1 MIPILAKNAV
11 KIKCGFSNAIMTGN
25 YECAYG
31 LGVISA
37 LAGLPREEN
46 IENIRE
52 LYGKVLEAVKSYEPE
67 SDEIKRLIDILRE
80 YEPADLC
87 DVWVKELYYMGFND
101 KMA

>member
-11 KIKCGFSNAIMTGN
+11 KTKCGFSNAIMTGN

-37 LAGLPREEN
+37 LAGLPKEEN
-46 IENIRE
+46 IENIKE
-52 LYGKVLEAVKSYEPE
+52 LYKRVMESVKNYEPE
-67 SDEIKRLIDILRE
+67 SHDIKRLVAILQE
-80 YEPADLC
+80 YEPSDLC
-87 DVWVKELYYMGFND
+87 DSQVKELYCMGFND

>member
-11 KIKCGFSNAIMTGN
+11 KIKCGFTNAIMTGN

-37 LAGLPREEN
+37 LAGLPKEEN
-46 IENIRE
+46 IEDIKE
-52 LYGKVLEAVKSYEPE
+52 LHGKVMEAVKNYEPE
-67 SDEIKRLIDILRE
+67 SNEIKRLIEILQE
-80 YEPADLC
+80 YEPSNVC
-87 DVWVKELYYMGFND
+87 DDQVKELYYVGFDD